1 MFQEEKI
8 GWAYMFEKYRLF
20 SWVTSAKSKISG
32 IDNRNE
38 ALEMGKGQVKVT
50 LYNRGR
56 KWASLDHFFK
66 GQIFGGELVL
76 VDGWVSKMS
85 SLENGKPIKELS

>member
-1 MFQEEKI
+1 
-8 GWAYMFEKYRLF
+8 MFEKYRLF

-32 IDNRNE
+32 IDNGNE

-56 KWASLDHFFK
+56 K
-66 GQIFGGELVL
+66 
-76 VDGWVSKMS
+76 
-85 SLENGKPIKELS
+85 